1 MDRLDIAIGLIKEAQ
16 AEKARL
22 QALNKEIEKLKP
34 VEDWDEYY
42 NKRYKIEE
50 SFSPLPHKSIV
61 NDNLKVARRILR
73 DEYL

>member
-1 MDRLDIAIGLIKEAQ
+1 MDRLSMAISLIEEAQ

-22 QALNKEIEKLKP
+22 AELNRAIDKLKP
-34 VEDWDEYY
+34 VEDWDEYHK
-42 NKRYKIEE
+42 KRYEIERA
-50 SFSPLPHKSIV
+50 FSPLPHKSTV